1 MPSGNGYWGPLMEMQ
16 SQKCTQA
23 RHGKQQK
30 LIARVRVVFKMDCIC
45 LVLHPL
51 LINHSQ
57 VWVAS

>member
-1 MPSGNGYWGPLMEMQ
+1 MPSGNGCRGPLMEIQ
-16 SQKCTQA
+16 SLKRTQA

-30 LIARVRVVFKMDCIC
+30 LIARVRVVFIMDCIC
-45 LVLHPL
+45 LVLHPV